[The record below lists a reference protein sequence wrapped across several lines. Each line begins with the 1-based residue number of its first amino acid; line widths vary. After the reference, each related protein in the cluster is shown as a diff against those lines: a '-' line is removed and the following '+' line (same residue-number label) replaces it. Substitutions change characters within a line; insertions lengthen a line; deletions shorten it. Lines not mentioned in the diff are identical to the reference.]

1 MKPNIIFL
9 NNRPHIFTAK
19 EIGCLVDFIKLQD
32 EYIHLVKIVTDK
44 LDEFEFDFVSG
55 GITPD
60 MKAIFDKL
68 FFRSSSL
75 RSKFKG
81 GRIIK
86 VEVVSSSPVT
96 AYKTYVERKAKQ

>member
-1 MKPNIIFL
+1 MRPNITL
-9 NNRPHIFTAK
+9 LDNRPHIFTAK

-32 EYIHLVKIVTDK
+32 EYIHLVKVVTDK

-60 MKAIFDKL
+60 MKVIFDKL
-68 FFRSSSL
+68 FLRNSSIK
-75 RSKFKG
+75 SKFKG

-86 VEVVSSSPVT
+86 VEIISSSPVT
-96 AYKTYVERKAKQ
+96 TYKAYVERKAKQ